1 MWRARKRR
9 SWQIELPHIGE
20 VCLGACRPR
29 KSSIRSST
37 AASSNDEDLTLS
49 MRPVRAWVLLFHSS
63 IAASTSSGWRTTRT
77 GASARVF
84 SCESVTTIATSMM
97 RSLSGSRP
105 VISMSSQIRLFWS
118 CAMPL
123 FPGLLCKMALSHN
136 RLRPMHW
143 FTAVFLIAL
152 VLSTVVRLWLSRRHI
167 EPIAAHRDAVPAEFS
182 EHLALAAHQKAADY
196 TIAKARLGIFETL
209 AAAALLLGFTLGG
222 GLQLL
227 SEAWERVF
235 EAGGYAHGIALI
247 VSVALVSGIVDL
259 PFGLYRTF
267 VIEARFGFNRM
278 SLALFLADLAKLA
291 ALGALLGIPL
301 VFLVLWLMARMGS
314 TWWLYVWL
322 AWVAFNLLLAT
333 IYPTLIAPLFN
344 RFSPLEDAD
353 LRGRIE
359 SLLAKCGFR
368 ARGLFVMDG
377 SKRSSRGNA
386 YFTGFGAAKRIV
398 LFDTLTS
405 RLAPPEIEAV
415 LAHELGHFSRHHV
428 WKRMALVF
436 GASLAFLWLLGWLIG
451 QDWFYA
457 ALGVRSRSTAMALVL
472 FFMVA
477 PVFTFLLQ
485 PLASWYSRFHEFE
498 ADAYAARVADPRDL
512 ARALVKLYKDNAT
525 TLAPDPLHSAFYD
538 SHPPAVLRI
547 ARLQTQRT

>member
-37 AASSNDEDLTLS
+37 AASSNGEDLTLS
-49 MRPVRAWVLLFHSS
+49 MSPVRAWVLLFHSS

-77 GASARVF
+77 GASARAF
-84 SCESVTTIATSMM
+84 NWESVTTIATSMM

-143 FTAVFLIAL
+143 FTIVFLVAL
-152 VLSTVVRLWLSRRHI
+152 ALTTATRLWLARRHI
-167 EPIAAHRDAVPAEFS
+167 QHIATNRSELPAEFS
-182 EHLALAAHQKAADY
+182 GHIPLEAHQKAADY
-196 TIAKARLGIFETL
+196 TTAKARLGMIESL
-209 AAAALLLGFTLGG
+209 AAVVVLVGFTLGG

-235 EAGGYAHGIALI
+235 GAGGYAHGIALI
-247 VSVALVSGIVDL
+247 V
-259 PFGLYRTF
+259 
-267 VIEARFGFNRM
+267 
-278 SLALFLADLAKLA
+278 ADLAKLA

-301 VFLVLWLMARMGS
+301 VFLVLWLMAGMGS
-314 TWWLYVWL
+314 AWWLYVWL
-322 AWVAFNLLLAT
+322 AWVTFNLLLAV

-344 RFSPLEDAD
+344 RFSPLEDAG
-353 LRGRIE
+353 LRARIE

-368 ARGLFVMDG
+368 ARGLFVMDS
-377 SKRSSRGNA
+377 SKRSSHGNA

-398 LFDTLTS
+398 LFDTLIS
-405 RLAPPEIEAV
+405 RLAPPEIEAM
-415 LAHELGHFSRHHV
+415 LAHELEHFARRHV
-428 WKRMALVF
+428 WKRLALVF
-436 GASLAFLWLLGWLIG
+436 GASLGLLWLLGWLIG

-457 ALGVRSRSTAMALVL
+457 ALGVRSQGTAMALVL
-472 FFMVA
+472 FFMVV

-485 PLASWYSRFHEFE
+485 PLASLYSRLHEFE
-498 ADAYAARVADPRDL
+498 ADAYAARHADARDL
-512 ARALVKLYKDNAT
+512 VRALVKLYRDNAA
-525 TLAPDPLHSAFYD
+525 TLTPDPLHSAFYD
-538 SHPPAVLRI
+538 SHPPAVTRI
-547 ARLQTQRT
+547 ARLRARQA